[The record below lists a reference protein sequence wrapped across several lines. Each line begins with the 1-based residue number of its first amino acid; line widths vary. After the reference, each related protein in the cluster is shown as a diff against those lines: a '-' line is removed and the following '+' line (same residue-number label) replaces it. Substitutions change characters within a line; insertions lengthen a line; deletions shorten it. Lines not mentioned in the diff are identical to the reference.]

1 MSIFSDMIKSMVQE
15 EIKNAFAE
23 INTPPTPE
31 PTPEPEP
38 TPTVTPEPTPTV
50 TPEPNTTSFDVNA
63 FRAELKNE
71 LGSFLKD
78 ALNGE
83 IATVEEINPDD
94 ALKAILGFDK

>member
-1 MSIFSDMIKSMVQE
+1 MSIFSDMIKSVVQE

-23 INTPPTPE
+23 LNTPPTPE
-31 PTPEPEP
+31 PTPEPETP
-38 TPTVTPEPTPTV
+38 PTVTPEPTPTV
-50 TPEPNTTSFDVNA
+50 TPAPEPAPFDANA
-63 FRAELKNE
+63 FRAELRNE

-83 IATVEEINPDD
+83 IVSVEEVNPDD

>member
-23 INTPPTPE
+23 LNTPPTTE
-31 PTPEPEP
+31 PAPDPEP

-50 TPEPNTTSFDVNA
+50 TPEPNTTSFDANA

-71 LGSFLKD
+71 IGSFLKD

-83 IATVEEINPDD
+83 IATVEEVNPDD